1 MNKEK
6 IMRFLDAAEKTT
18 EELEREAER
27 LTSLIYQ
34 RGQKEGIIFG
44 LLAALALNTTTAII
58 IYIILQIRG

>member
-1 MNKEK
+1 
-6 IMRFLDAAEKTT
+6 MRFLDAAEKTT